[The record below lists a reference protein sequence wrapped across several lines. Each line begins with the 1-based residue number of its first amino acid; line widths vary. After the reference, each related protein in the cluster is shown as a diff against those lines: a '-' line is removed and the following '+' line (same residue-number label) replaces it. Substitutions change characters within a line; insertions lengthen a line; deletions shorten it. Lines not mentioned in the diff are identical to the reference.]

1 MIANLEAFYNR
12 IVETAAAKPVYLTVT
27 RPIIKQTFAD
37 RVYDYFFSVYFLM
50 ILGDFFGLGVIL
62 LIIRLE
68 KKGVVHRLGVEEDAN
83 R

>member
-1 MIANLEAFYNR
+1 MPVSSRPLKR
-12 IVETAAAKPVYLTVT
+12 HAARHLDHRTIDVAGFVAGQKGVDV
-27 RPIIKQTFAD
+27 
-37 RVYDYFFSVYFLM
+37 
-50 ILGDFFGLGVIL
+50 GDFFGLGVIL